1 LPVRISLFSPTFAVM
16 ADNPK
21 IFCNIGVQINKLD
34 TLCIFRANVAVR
46 RELHTPASDRSCTH
60 LEFDIAGSG
69 LMYETGDHVGVY
81 TENCLEVVEEAER
94 LLGYSPETFFTIH
107 AEKEDGTP
115 LGGGSLAP
123 PFPSPI
129 TVRNALARY
138 ADLLNSPKKSS
149 LVALATFASDPA
161 EADRLKFLASPA
173 GKDEY
178 AQWVVASQR
187 SLLEVMAEF
196 PSAKPPLGVFFAAV
210 APRLQPRY
218 YSISSSPSM
227 APTRIHVT
235 CALVNETTPA
245 GRVHKGVCSTWIK
258 VTCLCILCV
267 SVCV

>member
-1 LPVRISLFSPTFAVM
+1 
-16 ADNPK
+16 
-21 IFCNIGVQINKLD
+21 
-34 TLCIFRANVAVR
+34 
-46 RELHTPASDRSCTH
+46 
-60 LEFDIAGSG
+60 
-69 LMYETGDHVGVY
+69 MYETGDHVGVY
-81 TENCLEVVEEAER
+81 TENCPEVVEEAER

-107 AEKEDGTP
+107 ADKED
-115 LGGGSLAP
+115 

-149 LVALATFASDPA
+149 LVALATYASDPA

-235 CALVNETTPA
+235 CALVNETTPT